1 LRIPTWRSITSSSNL
16 HIGDIDVSALDI
28 RITSLIPW
36 PHAALVNRHQW
47 DRRVHRDAIFH
58 ATSKRVRDL
67 PHHAGQIA
75 LKRDSD
81 DHAMGASL

>member
-1 LRIPTWRSITSSSNL
+1 MPHT
-16 HIGDIDVSALDI
+16 AL
-28 RITSLIPW
+28 
-36 PHAALVNRHQW
+36 ANRHQW

-58 ATSKRVRDL
+58 ATSKHVRDL
-67 PHHAGQIA
+67 PIMPGQIA